1 MISWPDRPVCA
12 YCGSL
17 RDVLVGLVA
26 ALLVGLST
34 VLAGCGG
41 SAYFSLGHQS
51 KIRNCFL
58 DGGVANLGS
67 GLSSAKRELQK
78 YQGNEIPV
86 SDAVSIV
93 ARVTGLRVHLLRDD
107 EISEALEH
115 ARQLIASEKVRQ
127 GPYNVKNE
135 VVKAS
140 REAWADLT
148 PEARSLVGT
157 LWADKTGVDLVV
169 TTLDHVQT
177 KEKILSMIAN
187 ILEQKNRYPLGRGG
201 GIC

>member
-1 MISWPDRPVCA
+1 M
-12 YCGSL
+12 G
-17 RDVLVGLVA
+17 GE
-26 ALLVGLST
+26 LSD
-34 VLAGCGG
+34 A
-41 SAYFSLGHQS
+41 
-51 KIRNCFL
+51 R
-58 DGGVANLGS
+58 
-67 GLSSAKRELQK
+67 RELQK
-78 YQGNEIPV
+78 YPVNEILV
-86 SDAVSIV
+86 TDAVSIV

-107 EISEALEH
+107 EIPEALEH
-115 ARQLIASEKVRQ
+115 TGRLIASEKVRH

-135 VVKAS
+135 IVKAS
-140 REAWADLT
+140 KEAWADLT

-157 LWADKTGVDLVV
+157 LWAEKTGVDLVV

>member
-1 MISWPDRPVCA
+1 
-12 YCGSL
+12 
-17 RDVLVGLVA
+17 
-26 ALLVGLST
+26 
-34 VLAGCGG
+34 
-41 SAYFSLGHQS
+41 
-51 KIRNCFL
+51 
-58 DGGVANLGS
+58 LGS
-67 GLSSAKRELQK
+67 ELSDAKRDLQK
-78 YQGNEIPV
+78 YHGNEIPV
-86 SDAVSIV
+86 TDAVSIV

-115 ARQLIASEKVRQ
+115 ASQLIASEKVRQ

-157 LWADKTGVDLVV
+157 LWADKIGVDLVV
-169 TTLDHVQT
+169 TTLDPVQT

-187 ILEQKNRYPLGRGG
+187 ILEQKKRYPLGLAAESDRS
-201 GIC
+201 